1 MMARGTG
8 LLVLALAAAACRE
21 RPAAQQQAAQ
31 APALDTAPAV
41 PAEPRPSVAWLAVSP
56 GVATFDAVGD
66 TVRLST
72 AVPAQC
78 QSANDAVAAVEP
90 GGLVRSRGNGE
101 THIRC
106 WAPGA
111 VGRMTVRIA
120 QQIRRVAIVAEQG
133 LTMRQAGDSVR
144 LTLAR
149 VDRLGTPV
157 QTVRPTWASLQ
168 PDLAQVDSVSGVARA
183 VAATGSAR
191 IVASVDGFSD
201 TVMVEMGVKAEASQ
215 NLLATRRTAAS
226 RRPVRTAVRAAAG
239 RQPTL
244 TPRGAP
250 APEIVRRSSSAPI
263 AARQPTEA
271 DSLFRTPLQA
281 AAAARRSTLTVSAIA
296 SLSEHHVTLNG
307 SDTTVESQSGLMI
320 GGAVDY
326 QTGSWLTVH
335 AQMTSGK
342 LTADSSIAR
351 DQTVTDA
358 QLDVG
363 VQAFPWLTFI
373 GGFGGRA
380 YHDIALQRWI
390 FVRAGGEAR
399 FGLGGGPLSGVL
411 RLMLLPV
418 ISAGQNQ
425 TAPSFGMI
433 STVGLQYESGKLS
446 SGLQYVVER
455 YGFSGGDPRLE
466 QFGALQFRL
475 GLRFGR

>member
-1 MMARGTG
+1 
-8 LLVLALAAAACRE
+8 VALG
-21 RPAAQQQAAQ
+21 
-31 APALDTAPAV
+31 APARA
-41 PAEPRPSVAWLAVSP
+41 
-56 GVATFDAVGD
+56 
-66 TVRLST
+66 
-72 AVPAQC
+72 
-78 QSANDAVAAVEP
+78 
-90 GGLVRSRGNGE
+90 
-101 THIRC
+101 
-106 WAPGA
+106 A
-111 VGRMTVRIA
+111 VGRHRG
-120 QQIRRVAIVAEQG
+120 QLR
-133 LTMRQAGDSVR
+133 
-144 LTLAR
+144 
-149 VDRLGTPV
+149 
-157 QTVRPTWASLQ
+157 
-168 PDLAQVDSVSGVARA
+168 
-183 VAATGSAR
+183 
-191 IVASVDGFSD
+191 
-201 TVMVEMGVKAEASQ
+201 
-215 NLLATRRTAAS
+215 
-226 RRPVRTAVRAAAG
+226 G
-239 RQPTL
+239 RH
-244 TPRGAP
+244 
-250 APEIVRRSSSAPI
+250 
-263 AARQPTEA
+263 
-271 DSLFRTPLQA
+271 
-281 AAAARRSTLTVSAIA
+281 LTVSAIA
-296 SLSEHHVTLNG
+296 SLSEHHVTLSG

-342 LTADSSIAR
+342 LTADSPIAR

-373 GGFGGRA
+373 GGFGARS
-380 YHDIALQRWI
+380 YRDIALQRWI